1 MRQEK
6 DAMAATLEGNGTQ
19 KVLMVVFNPIE
30 YDGRVKR
37 ASETLSK
44 NFQVI
49 LFCPASLNK
58 SKFDLPEEISIRRA
72 WLSWKRWPT
81 SLSLVFF
88 WLQFVLMAVVIR
100 PKIIYCHDF
109 YLPFPG
115 VIAAKLVR
123 ARSIYDA
130 HELIIPTSLT
140 QMSIR
145 DRIYYWMEKV
155 SIGYYDL
162 VIAANHERAE
172 LMKEHYALATLPT
185 PIRNISKPTLG
196 SVERDIL
203 LEKYPDLRRSND
215 EKLIVYMGDVS
226 LERGLAN
233 LIESLDYLPSE
244 MALIVV
250 GDGPDRIF
258 LEEKYSSESSRKS
271 RVRLLGP
278 VPQSWIQDVLSLCDV
293 GVLVYSM
300 EGLNNFYCSPNK
312 IFEYTQAG
320 LPVVSTAQPPLV
332 AMVNQYNIGRVMGAT
347 GQAAQPKHFAVAIHG
362 VFEAYAELIEN
373 IPKFL
378 AKHSQ
383 VDEQRRLHDMTGTL
397 ILNAEA
403 VK

>member
-1 MRQEK
+1 MSQEK
-6 DAMAATLEGNGTQ
+6 DAMAASPEKSGTL

-37 ASETLSK
+37 AAETLNK

-49 LFCPASLNK
+49 LFCPVSLNK
-58 SKFDLPEEISIRRA
+58 SKNDLPKEISIRRA
-72 WLSWKRWPT
+72 WLPWKKWPT
-81 SLSLVFF
+81 SLSLAFF
-88 WLQFVLMAVVIR
+88 WLQFILWAVAIR
-100 PKIIYCHDF
+100 PKIIYSHDF
-109 YLPFPG
+109 YLPFMG
-115 VIAAKLVR
+115 IIAAKLVR
-123 ARSIYDA
+123 AKSIYDA

-140 QMSIR
+140 KISIR

-162 VIAANHERAE
+162 VIAANRERAE
-172 LMKEHYALATLPT
+172 LMKKHYALAILPT

-196 SVERDIL
+196 SVEWSIL
-203 LEKYPDLRRSND
+203 LEQYPDLRRSND
-215 EKLIVYMGDVS
+215 ENLIVYMGDVS
-226 LERGLAN
+226 LERGLGN
-233 LIESLDYLPSE
+233 LIDSLDFLPSE

-258 LEEKYSSESSRKS
+258 LQEKYSSESSGKS

-278 VPQSWIQDVLSLCDV
+278 VPQSWIQDILNLCDV

-320 LPVVSTAQPPLV
+320 LPVVTTAQPTLL
-332 AMVNQYNIGRVMGAT
+332 AMVKQYNIGRVVGT
-347 GQAAQPKHFAVAIHG
+347 IEQAAQPKHFAEAIHG
-362 VFEAYAELIEN
+362 VFEAYTELKEN

-383 VDEQRRLHDMTGTL
+383 VDEQRRLLDITKTL
-397 ILNAEA
+397 IMSAKA